1 MTPVARY
8 TLAGATRLR
17 PWATALLLA
26 VTLAHRAQAQGTLT
40 GQGFGYPLGGLSA
53 RALAN
58 GAGGEFD
65 GQSARNPAAV
75 VTGLRAGL
83 FLQYDPEFRQ
93 VSSGGATDN
102 NVVPRFAALGVLF
115 RAGEKGAVSVSTHS
129 LLDRTWSTQVRSG
142 QRLGPDSVLF
152 TETNRSSG
160 AINETRLSYG
170 YAPFQGKLAIGAA
183 FHLITGENRLT
194 LRREFDD
201 SLRYGTLSRGLTIAY
216 SGTGFSTG
224 AIFRPVTWFSVA
236 ASARRGAGLEL
247 RVEDTLKTSAS
258 VPNRVGVAARFD
270 GIPGVSLM
278 ASADRN
284 SWSRLNGLGTA
295 AAAARDAWEYGVGA
309 DLSAARSTRLVN
321 WVYSVGYRSR
331 ELPFAAAGAAVDER
345 LLSGGISAPLAA
357 GRATVDITGIRAT
370 RQSTGGV
377 SERAWQ
383 VSVGLTVR
391 P

>member
-1 MTPVARY
+1 MTSAWRDIVGTGRRPAPWVA
-8 TLAGATRLR
+8 
-17 PWATALLLA
+17 ALLLA
-26 VTLAHRAQAQGTLT
+26 AIVAPRAAAQGTLT

-53 RALAN
+53 RSLAN

-83 FLQYDPEFRQ
+83 FLQYDPEFRE
-93 VSSGGATDN
+93 VTAGASTDN

-115 RAGEKGAVSVSTHS
+115 RAGEKGAVSISTHS
-129 LLDRTWSTQVRSG
+129 LLDRTWSTRVRSG

-224 AIFRPVTWFSVA
+224 AIYRPVTWFSVA

-258 VPNRVGVAARFD
+258 VPNRLGVAARFD
-270 GIPGVSLM
+270 AIPGVSLM

-284 SWSRLNGLGTA
+284 TWSRLNGLGSVA
-295 AAAARDAWEYGVGA
+295 ADARDAWEYGVGA
-309 DLSAARSTRLVN
+309 DFSAARSTRLVN
-321 WVYSVGYRSR
+321 WVYSVGYRTR
-331 ELPFAAAGAAVDER
+331 ELPFAAAGAPVDER
-345 LLSGGISAPLAA
+345 LLSGGVSAPLAG

-370 RQSTGGV
+370 RQAAGAVG
-377 SERAWQ
+377 ERAWQ